1 MCSEAS
7 IMQFN
12 SSDPVFNF
20 AEYTRDF
27 VPKDSNLKDV
37 GQVTSLAKQL
47 DPAIQS
53 TDSWKCWLKNAVTR
67 LPKWGVHHLSAQWG
81 AS

>member
-1 MCSEAS
+1 
-7 IMQFN
+7 
-12 SSDPVFNF
+12 
-20 AEYTRDF
+20 
-27 VPKDSNLKDV
+27 
-37 GQVTSLAKQL
+37 VTSLAKQL